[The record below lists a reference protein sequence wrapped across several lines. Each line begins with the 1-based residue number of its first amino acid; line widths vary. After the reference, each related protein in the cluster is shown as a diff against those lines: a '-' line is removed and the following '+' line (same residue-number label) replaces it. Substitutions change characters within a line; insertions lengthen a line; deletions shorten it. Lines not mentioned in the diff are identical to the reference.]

1 MSGKRAALD
10 PQVVIRDSR
19 EIANKLYAVDAFK
32 TCRHVLFY
40 LSLEKE
46 AQTGEMIERA
56 FELGKKVYVPIV
68 DRERHILQITKLPRL
83 DIEFETGAYGIREPG
98 RKRREIVSPEILEF
112 VVAPGI
118 VFDLKGGRI
127 GFGGGYYDRLLS
139 GLSQQA
145 TCVGVAFDFQVLES
159 IPQTKND
166 VRVHKI
172 ITEKQTITC

>member
-1 MSGKRAALD
+1 
-10 PQVVIRDSR
+10 
-19 EIANKLYAVDAFK
+19 
-32 TCRHVLFY
+32 
-40 LSLEKE
+40 
-46 AQTGEMIERA
+46 MIERA

-68 DRERHILQITKLPRL
+68 DRERHILKITKLPGP

-98 RKRREIVSPEILEF
+98 RKLREIVSPETLEL

-139 GLSQQA
+139 GLSKQA
-145 TCVGVAFDFQVLES
+145 TRVGVAFDFHVLES
-159 IPQTKND
+159 IPQTEND

-172 ITEKQTITC
+172 ITEKKVITC